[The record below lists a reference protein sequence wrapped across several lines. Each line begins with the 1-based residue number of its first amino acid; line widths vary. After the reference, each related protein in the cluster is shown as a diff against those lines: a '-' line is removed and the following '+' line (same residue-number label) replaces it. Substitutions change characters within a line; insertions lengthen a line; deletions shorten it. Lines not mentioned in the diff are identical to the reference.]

1 MVLYYKIAGNG
12 YLLCLTNAKGKYEQM
27 SFQNSKLL
35 CNRDKKGRSKP

>member
-27 SFQNSKLL
+27 SFQNSKLY
-35 CNRDKKGRSKP
+35 NRDKKGKSKQ